1 MAAPPRPALTRA
13 LIARRFPD
21 PVPDAGRIGPYLDE
35 AEIAARLD
43 ADIAAAGG
51 PDRDIWLFGYGSLVW
66 QPRFEVAERRTATAH
81 GWHRRFCLWQWW
93 SRGTREA
100 PNLMLAL
107 DRGGSCTGIAYR
119 VPGPD
124 VKSKVAELWRREL
137 MGDGYRTRWL
147 NLSSP
152 EGPLRAVAFVAN
164 HETERY
170 AGKLSDHAVADR
182 LAAAC
187 GHFGSGAEYLLNTV
201 AALERIGVRDGRLW
215 RLQEMVA
222 ERIAANCEA

>member
-1 MAAPPRPALTRA
+1 MSHAAPPALTRA

-21 PVPDAGRIGPYLDE
+21 RVPDAGRIGPYLDE

-66 QPRFEVAERRTATAH
+66 QPRFEVAEHRTATAH

-107 DRGGSCTGIAYR
+107 DRGGSCTGVAYR

-124 VKSKVAELWRREL
+124 VKPKVAELWRREL

-170 AGKLSDHAVADR
+170 TGKLSDHVVADR
-182 LAAAC
+182 IAAAC
-187 GHFGSGAEYLLNTV
+187 GHYGSGAEYLLNTV
-201 AALERIGVRDGRLW
+201 AALERIGVHDGMLW
-215 RLQEMVA
+215 RVQEMVA